1 MFEARGS
8 LALIKPELVN
18 RVVLFGDIHGDFD
31 SFEEGLT
38 HWGEDDLLVLLGD
51 YADRGP
57 EGVEV
62 IEKTAEL
69 MENYPDRVIAL
80 QGNHEVYTE
89 DGEPTFAPC
98 TLIEEVTRKRGSWKQ
113 YWSFLSGFFS
123 KLFLSALFPGHF
135 LFVHGGI
142 HSSITGVHDLES
154 PRGKIFPSFFWSDP
168 GDEPGERANMRGIG
182 TVFGPDV
189 SNTVLTSLG
198 VTTLLRSHEP
208 RKARRGPAVQ
218 HEGRIITTSST
229 TIYGGKAFI
238 LTIDPDRPLSEP
250 ENLENATRFL

>member
-8 LALIKPELVN
+8 LACIKPERVN
-18 RVVLFGDIHGDFD
+18 RVVVFGDIHGDLD

-38 HWGEDDLLVLLGD
+38 YWGDDDLLVLLGD

-62 IEKTAEL
+62 IEKTADL
-69 MENYPDRVIAL
+69 MNNCPDRVIAL

-89 DGEPTFAPC
+89 DGDPTFAPC
-98 TLIEEVTRKRGSWKQ
+98 TLIEEVRRKRGAWKH
-113 YWSFLSGFFS
+113 YWPFLSSFFS

-142 HSSITGVHDLES
+142 HSSITGVHNLES
-154 PRGKIFPSFFWSDP
+154 PRGEMFPSFFWSDP
-168 GDEPGERANMRGIG
+168 GEEPGERSNTRGIG

-189 SNTVLTSLG
+189 SKNVLDSLG
-198 VTTLLRSHEP
+198 VATLLRSHEP
-208 RKARRGPAVQ
+208 RKARKGPVAQ
-218 HEGRIITTSST
+218 HEGRIVTTSST

-238 LTIDPDRPLSEP
+238 LTIDSNEPLSDP
-250 ENLENATRFL
+250 ENLQNATRYL